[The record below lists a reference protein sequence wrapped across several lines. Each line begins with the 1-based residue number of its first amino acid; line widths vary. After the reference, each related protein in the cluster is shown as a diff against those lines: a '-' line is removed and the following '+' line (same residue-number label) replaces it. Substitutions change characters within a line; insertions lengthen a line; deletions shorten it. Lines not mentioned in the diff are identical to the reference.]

1 MTNGGKDKRG
11 EQGGKGRRMFG
22 RHVLQFSGWP
32 QQKTWCHAAL
42 GYVCVCLVTGT
53 TMAARQDCLCQHTHT
68 NTHARIH
75 TLKHSPRVNCN
86 VVKRSGLSDFIKRFK
101 RGRLHTYRHTHIQV
115 QIHMCAWHLTS
126 LRLSWQLLFAPATSG
141 GTTPGKS
148 RLGKT

>member
-1 MTNGGKDKRG
+1 MTNGGKEKHGGTRR
-11 EQGGKGRRMFG
+11 QGTW
-22 RHVLQFSGWP
+22 HVWATCFAVFRLTATKDMMSR
-32 QQKTWCHAAL
+32 CL
-42 GYVCVCLVTGT
+42 RLCVCVSCNT
-53 TMAARQDCLCQHTHT
+53 TMAARQDCLCQHTYT

-126 LRLSWQLLFAPATSG
+126 LSWQLLFAPATSEG
-141 GTTPGKS
+141 HNS
-148 RLGKT
+148 RAK